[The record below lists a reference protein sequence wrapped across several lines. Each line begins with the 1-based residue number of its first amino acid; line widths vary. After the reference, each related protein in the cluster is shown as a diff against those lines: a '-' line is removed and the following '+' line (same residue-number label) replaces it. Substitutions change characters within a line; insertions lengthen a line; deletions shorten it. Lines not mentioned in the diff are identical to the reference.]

1 MDICNM
7 NLREAQEVLKENGYL
22 MEAVKIDFSTLDNEL
37 ELLRRNVEESKERFQ
52 ALTDE
57 LQEKLFSKMSETPDI
72 YILKDYPF
80 SGYNIAY
87 VLDNLSICVNKNW
100 HVSIND
106 KKFNE
111 IWSQKDA
118 VQTILD
124 NVK

>member
-1 MDICNM
+1 MELN
-7 NLREAQEVLKENGYL
+7 EAQQILKENGYL
-22 MEAVKIDFSTLDNEL
+22 MESVKIDFSPLDNEL
-37 ELLRRNVEESKERFQ
+37 ESKRRNIEETKERFQ
-52 ALTDE
+52 TLTDE
-57 LQEKLFSKMSETPDI
+57 LQEKLFSKMSDKPDI

-80 SGYNIAY
+80 SGYNIVY
-87 VLDNLSICVNKNW
+87 ELDNLSICVNKTW
-100 HVSIND
+100 RVSIND

>member
-1 MDICNM
+1 MELN
-7 NLREAQEVLKENGYL
+7 EAQKILKDNGYL
-22 MEAVKIDFSTLDNEL
+22 MESVKIDFSPLDNAL
-37 ELLRRNVEESKERFQ
+37 ESMKRNIEETKERFQ
-52 ALTDE
+52 AVTDI
-57 LQEKLFSKMSETPDI
+57 LQEKLFSKMSDTPEI

-80 SGYNIAY
+80 SGYNIVY
-87 VLDNLSICVNKNW
+87 ETDNLSICVNKNW
-100 HVSIND
+100 RVSIND

>member
-1 MDICNM
+1 MKLD
-7 NLREAQEVLKENGYL
+7 EAKKVLKENGYL
-22 MEAVKIDFSTLDNEL
+22 MESVKIDFSPLDNEL
-37 ELLRRNVEESKERFQ
+37 ESKRRNIEETKERFQ

-57 LQEKLFSKMSETPDI
+57 LQEKLFSNMDGTPDI

-80 SGYNIAY
+80 SGYNIVY
-87 VLDNLSICVNKNW
+87 EWDNLSICVNKTW
-100 HVSIND
+100 RVSIND

-118 VQTILD
+118 IQTILD

>member
-1 MDICNM
+1 MKLN
-7 NLREAQEVLKENGYL
+7 EAKEVLEQNGYI
-22 MEAVKIDFSTLDNEL
+22 MESVKIDFSTLDREL
-37 ELLRRNVEESKERFQ
+37 ETLRNNIEETKERFQ

-57 LQEKLFSKMSETPDI
+57 LQEKLFSKMSDKPDI

-80 SGYNIAY
+80 SGYNIVY
-87 VLDNLSICVNKNW
+87 EYDNLSICVNRNW
-100 HVSIND
+100 RVSVND

-118 VQTILD
+118 IQTILD

>member
-1 MDICNM
+1 MK
-7 NLREAQEVLKENGYL
+7 LEEAKVVLEENGYL
-22 MEAVKIDFSTLDNEL
+22 MESVKIDFSTLDKAL
-37 ELLRRNVEESKERFQ
+37 EYVRRNVEESKERFQ

-80 SGYNIAY
+80 SGYNIVY
-87 VLDNLSICVNKNW
+87 ELDNLSICVNKNW